1 MSNVG
6 AEADLVQ
13 RFAQRGIGDGQQV
26 LLGGILRA
34 LDPRGLLTQH
44 AASPGTA
51 AVALSRAHAVLHSRG
66 TAANAREAQ
75 PYEDRVL
82 QIQIDAKNAVDRAC
96 AFAATD
102 QRLADAKAFLH
113 KIVNDG
119 AGKLKQPAQ
128 CRALAKVMDRHRRDF
143 QDAIADL
150 AARAWQSPPSN
161 DCLAWIAAETAA
173 LCLASE
179 RHYDLLLDDV
189 HALLRRPNP
198 IGGKDLVNVLLPAS
212 TPFRVVVVVEGAAG
226 LATAGWLMPAD
237 ADCVQFPV
245 DGLPEKWAHGKAE
258 LDALATLVRERMEQR
273 GAWAGGSP
281 KAVLLTFRVPAC
293 DHGAA
298 TLIGRRKAAELLDQ
312 YVAGHRLAELRLGE
326 ETLVCA
332 ETTGRTRRF
341 AGSLSAPAAAK
352 PLTGHWPPQL
362 REGMR
367 TAHIARST
375 QGLTAST
382 GLCWA
387 TLEALGLK
395 SKTQALAKTLS
406 LQALRQQVTSAHQE
420 LRVAALGRHSAAT
433 SALALAEQRR
443 AGVLRE
449 YDRAT
454 AEGRAVPLRLKEAVE
469 ACQRDV
475 KVRTRECAA
484 AEAVF
489 RQPLEVLD
497 RWTEARGRGRIA
509 DVNRWLDVL
518 APPPAVPSSL
528 AEAVGALDDL
538 TRAVGGWAAHVVR
551 TWQQRLSDAEATAK
565 WIEEAEDRFKA
576 ALEWLYATRN
586 TALHE
591 GRFESETGTLDALG
605 GRGLVDLT
613 LEVLGNWYQH
623 ASTGDLASKV
633 VSDLGTRQKS
643 ILDQLEVK
651 GVRDLHLTHLT
662 SPTSTGLDRP

>member
-6 AEADLVQ
+6 AEAELVQ
-13 RFAQRGIGDGQQV
+13 RFAQRGIRDGQQV

-66 TAANAREAQ
+66 TAANAKTAQ
-75 PYEDRVL
+75 PYEVPAFR
-82 QIQIDAKNAVDRAC
+82 IQIDAKNAVDRAC
-96 AFAATD
+96 TFAAAD

-119 AGKLKQPAQ
+119 AGQLKQPAQ
-128 CRALAKVMDRHRRDF
+128 CRALAKVMDRHRLDF

-173 LCLASE
+173 LCLSSE
-179 RHYDLLLDDV
+179 RDYDLLLDDV
-189 HALLRRPNP
+189 HALLRHPDP
-198 IGGKDLVNVLLPAS
+198 VGGKDLIDVLLPAPA
-212 TPFRVVVVVEGAAG
+212 PFRVVLVVEGAAG
-226 LATAGWLMPAD
+226 LANAGWLMPAD
-237 ADCVQFPV
+237 ADCVQFPL
-245 DGLPEKWAHGKAE
+245 DGLPAKWAYGKAE
-258 LDALATLVRERMEQR
+258 LGALAAVVRARMEQR
-273 GAWAGGSP
+273 GVWAGGSP

-298 TLIGRRKAAELLDQ
+298 MLIGRRKAAELLDQ

-326 ETLVCA
+326 ETLVCGEA
-332 ETTGRTRRF
+332 TGRTRRF

-362 REGMR
+362 HEGMR

-387 TLEALGLK
+387 TIEALGLK
-395 SKTQALAKTLS
+395 SGTQALAKTLS
-406 LQALRQQVTSAHQE
+406 LQALRQQVTSAYQE
-420 LRVAALGRHSAAT
+420 LRVAALGRHTAAT
-433 SALALAEQRR
+433 SALASAEQRR

-454 AEGRAVPLRLKEAVE
+454 AEGRAVPPQLREAVE
-469 ACQRDV
+469 ACRKTV
-475 KVRTRECAA
+475 EARTRECAA
-484 AEAVF
+484 AEVAF
-489 RQPLEVLD
+489 RRPLEVLD
-497 RWTEARGRGRIA
+497 RWTEASGRGRIA

-518 APPPAVPSSL
+518 APPTAVPADL
-528 AEAVGALDDL
+528 AEAVSALDLL
-538 TRAVGGWAAHVVR
+538 TPAVGGWAAHVVR
-551 TWQQRLSDAEATAK
+551 TWQQRLSDAEATVK
-565 WIEEAEDRFKA
+565 WSREAEDRFKA

-591 GRFESETGTLDALG
+591 GRFESETGTLDAAG
-605 GRGLVDLT
+605 GRALVDLT

-623 ASTGDLASKV
+623 ASTGDLALKV
-633 VSDLGTRQKS
+633 VRQLGTRQKS
-643 ILDQLEVK
+643 ILDELEVK
-651 GVRDLHLTHLT
+651 GVRGLHLTHLT
-662 SPTSTGLDRP
+662 SPTSTGTDRP

>member
-6 AEADLVQ
+6 AEAELVQ

-66 TAANAREAQ
+66 TAASAQAAQ
-75 PYEDRVL
+75 PYEDRAFR
-82 QIQIDAKNAVDRAC
+82 IQIDAKDAVDRVC
-96 AFAATD
+96 AFAASD
-102 QRLADAKAFLH
+102 QRLADAKSFLH

-128 CRALAKVMDRHRRDF
+128 CRALAKVVDGHRRDF

-150 AARAWQSPPSN
+150 TAHAWQSPPS
-161 DCLAWIAAETAA
+161 DECLAWIAAEAAA

-179 RHYDLLLDDV
+179 RNYDLLLDDV
-189 HALLRRPNP
+189 HALLRWPDP
-198 IGGKDLVNVLLPAS
+198 IGGKDLVDVLLPAAA
-212 TPFRVVVVVEGAAG
+212 PFRVVVVVEGAAG
-226 LATAGWLMPAD
+226 LATAGRLMPAG

-245 DGLPEKWAHGKAE
+245 DGLPEKWAYGKAE
-258 LDALATLVRERMEQR
+258 LAALATLVKERMKQR
-273 GAWAGGSP
+273 GKWAGGSS

-298 TLIGRRKAAELLDQ
+298 MLIGRRKAAELLDQ

-326 ETLVCA
+326 ETLVCG
-332 ETTGRTRRF
+332 ETTGSTRRF

-352 PLTGHWPPQL
+352 PLTRHWPPQL

-406 LQALRQQVTSAHQE
+406 LQALRQQVTSAYQE
-420 LRVAALGRHSAAT
+420 LRVAALGRHTAAT
-433 SALALAEQRR
+433 SALASAEQRR
-443 AGVLRE
+443 AKVLRE

-454 AEGRAVPLRLKEAVE
+454 AEGRTVPPQLQEVEEACRKAVE
-469 ACQRDV
+469 A
-475 KVRTRECAA
+475 RTRECAA
-484 AEAVF
+484 AEAAF

-497 RWTEARGRGRIA
+497 RWTEASGRGRIA

-518 APPPAVPSSL
+518 APPPVVPADL
-528 AEAVGALDDL
+528 AEAISALDDL

-551 TWQQRLSDAEATAK
+551 TWQQRLSDTEATTE
-565 WIEEAEDRFKA
+565 WIKEVEGRFKA

-605 GRGLVDLT
+605 GRALVDLT

-623 ASTGDLASKV
+623 ASTRDQASKV

-643 ILDQLEVK
+643 ILEDLEHK
-651 GVRDLHLTHLT
+651 GARGLNLTHLT